1 VLPIRSPVTVAGV
14 SARTRF
20 ALFALV
26 VSPGGRVQL
35 GVTGSE
41 EGEVFAESADDE
53 QIIERVAALDI
64 GKAEIVCCV
73 RLPAP
78 TGKQRRVQE
87 VSTHSTMVGALSEL
101 AERLVD
107 LRVERVVMEA
117 TSDYWR
123 PPFYLF
129 EAHGLDPWLVNAKD
143 VKHLPGRP
151 KSDVLDAVWLCK
163 VAERQML
170 RPSFVPEHD
179 IRRLRDLT
187 RYRADLVGVRGAEK
201 NRVEKLLE
209 DACIKLSVVASDI
222 FGVSGRDMMAAMIA
236 GERDPK
242 RLAEMARSRMRP
254 KIGLLEEAFAGLTIG
269 TFDDHHRFLLTTML
283 ARVDR
288 ADADI
293 AALDA
298 QIAEHLVPFAD
309 AVTRLD
315 EVPGIGTTAAAII
328 LAEIGT
334 DMTRFPT
341 PGHLAS
347 WAKFAP
353 GVKSSAG
360 KNKGNGST
368 GKGNR
373 YLARVLGE
381 AAVGAA
387 RTDTFLGA
395 RYRRILRRR
404 GKKKAIVAV
413 GRSILV
419 ISWHLLADPDAH
431 FEDLG
436 ADHYDR
442 RVSTTAKKRNHIRGL
457 QALGYNVTLEPVA

>member
-1 VLPIRSPVTVAGV
+1 M
-14 SARTRF
+14 
-20 ALFALV
+20 
-26 VSPGGRVQL
+26 
-35 GVTGSE
+35 
-41 EGEVFAESADDE
+41 FAESQDDE

-64 GKAEIVCCV
+64 GKAEVVCCV

-78 TGKQRRVQE
+78 AGKARRVQE
-87 VSTHSTMVGALSEL
+87 VSTHSTMVGSLSDL
-101 AERLVD
+101 ANRLVE
-107 LRVERVVMEA
+107 LGIERVVMEA

-151 KSDVLDAVWLCK
+151 KTDVLDAVWLCK

-170 RPSFVPEHD
+170 RPSFVPPAE
-179 IRRLRDLT
+179 IRQLRDLT
-187 RYRADLVGVRGAEK
+187 RYRVDLVGVRGAEK

-209 DACIKLSVVASDI
+209 DACVKLSVVASDI

-236 GERDPK
+236 GERDPGK
-242 RLAEMARSRMRP
+242 LAALARTRMRP
-254 KIGLLEEAFAGLTIG
+254 KIGLLEEAFAGLRIG
-269 TFDDHHRFLLTTML
+269 TFDDHHRFLLSRML
-283 ARVDR
+283 ARVD
-288 ADADI
+288 AVEADI
-293 AALDA
+293 AALDTEIEA
-298 QIAEHLVPFAD
+298 QLAALGDVVA
-309 AVTRLD
+309 RLD
-315 EVPGIGTTAAAII
+315 EIPGIGPTAAGII

-341 PGHLAS
+341 PAHLCS

-353 GVKSSAG
+353 GIKSSAG

-368 GKGNR
+368 GHGNR

-381 AAVGAA
+381 AAVMAG

-395 RYRRILRRR
+395 RYRRIARRR

-419 ISWHLLADPDAH
+419 IIWHLLSNPDAH
-431 FEDLG
+431 FQDLG
-436 ADHYDR
+436 VDHYDR
-442 RVSTTAKKRNHIRGL
+442 RVSTTAKRRTHLRGL
-457 QALGYNVTLEPVA
+457 EAL

>member
-1 VLPIRSPVTVAGV
+1 LPWWFPRAVAGEV
-14 SARTRF
+14 TAT
-20 ALFALV
+20 
-26 VSPGGRVQL
+26 GGREQVM
-35 GVTGSE
+35 
-41 EGEVFAESADDE
+41 VFAESSDDE

-64 GKAEIVCCV
+64 GKAEIVCCI
-73 RLPAP
+73 RLPAAD
-78 TGKQRRVQE
+78 GSKRRVQE
-87 VSTHSTMVGALSEL
+87 VSTHSTMVGALSDL

-107 LRVERVVMEA
+107 LRVTRVVMEA

-129 EAHGLDPWLVNAKD
+129 EAHGLEPWLVNARD

-170 RPSFVPEHD
+170 RPSFVPPPP

-187 RYRADLVGVRGAEK
+187 RYRVDLVGVRGAEK

-209 DACIKLSVVASDI
+209 DACVKLSVVASDI
-222 FGVSGRDMMAAMIA
+222 HGVSGRAMMDAMIT

-242 RLAEMARSRMRP
+242 VIAELARTRMRP
-254 KIGLLEEAFAGLTIG
+254 KIKLLEEAFAGLRVG
-269 TFDDHHRFLLTTML
+269 TFDEHHRFLLSRML
-283 ARVDR
+283 ARIDQVEL
-288 ADADI
+288 DI
-293 AALDA
+293 AAIDA
-298 QIAEHLVPFAD
+298 QIEELLVPFAQA
-309 AVTRLD
+309 AVRLD
-315 EVPGIGTTAAAII
+315 EIPGIGLTAAAII
-328 LAEIGT
+328 IGEIGT

-353 GVKSSAG
+353 GIKSSAG

-381 AAVGAA
+381 AAVAA
-387 RTDTFLGA
+387 GRTDTFLGA
-395 RYRRILRRR
+395 RYRRLARRR

-419 ISWHLLADPDAH
+419 IIWHLLSDPEAR

-442 RVSTTAKKRNHIRGL
+442 HVSTTTKKHNHIRGL
-457 QALGYNVTLEPVA
+457 EALGYHVTLEPAA